1 MSAQGWQ
8 PGDKAL
14 VGVEVDDVTRMSG
27 VDTAFVWV
35 QSTRPGLGRSV
46 GVRVSASDLLP
57 VPVPDGDAIERARV
71 VARKAVADEF
81 YAMQGGDPDWADA
94 PEPNAGDDS
103 IGSAVVHALAA
114 AGLLASPVREP
125 GRSEGEVREAV
136 EADVHR
142 KPSLWAEHDQDGEP
156 DWDLSTLTASWDV
169 SFGCRINFG
178 PDPDGVL
185 RVSVHVSDA
194 AKRDGMA
201 RLPVTPDDLRQ
212 MAVYLN
218 DVAVRSDQVTDTEG
232 SKP

>member
-1 MSAQGWQ
+1 MSAQERE
-8 PGDKAL
+8 AL
-14 VGVEVDDVTRMSG
+14 VRELVTPFGPGTFGSAGPELYEYEAERIADVLLAAGWT
-27 VDTAFVWV
+27 
-35 QSTRPGLGRSV
+35 RSV
-46 GVRVSASDLLP
+46 SDED
-57 VPVPDGDAIERARV
+57 VIERA
-71 VARKAVADEF
+71 AREMYHAAGFHAADTWESD
-81 YAMQGGDPDWADA
+81 MQARRDHYLEQAR
-94 PEPNAGDDS
+94 
-103 IGSAVVHALAA
+103 ALAA

-125 GRSEGEVREAV
+125 GRSEAEIRESV
-136 EADVHR
+136 ESDVPR

-218 DVAVRSDQVTDTEG
+218 DVADRADQVTDTEG
-232 SKP
+232 SK